1 MAGRAVASQ
10 AVRTPRAPVLAAAVA
25 MTVSAG
31 LAAAGLLGPRLDL
44 WAAVAG
50 YLLGAVVAAAL
61 VQVHRA
67 ARNRASS
74 SPWFN
79 PEPALDRLA
88 ALTLVAALLSG
99 TWHAYLV
106 ATELAK

>member
-1 MAGRAVASQ
+1 MVSAAMASR
-10 AVRTPRAPVLAAAVA
+10 AVRTSRWPALGALAT
-25 MTVSAG
+25 MTASAG
-31 LAAAGLLGPRLDL
+31 LVLLGLLDAHF
-44 WAAVAG
+44 WSAVAG
-50 YLLGAVVAAAL
+50 YLLGAVVVTVL

-67 ARNRASS
+67 ARNRAST

-88 ALTLVAALLSG
+88 AAALTVGLLCG
-99 TWHAYLV
+99 AWHAFVV

>member
-10 AVRTPRAPVLAAAVA
+10 AVRTPRTPVLAAAA
-25 MTVSAG
+25 TMAVSAA
-31 LAAAGLLGPRLDL
+31 LAVTGLLGHQLDL
-44 WAAVAG
+44 WVAVAG
-50 YLLGAVVAAAL
+50 YLLGAVLAAAL

-67 ARNRASS
+67 GRNRASS

-88 ALTLVAALLSG
+88 ALTLVAALVSG